1 MTVTVSHT
9 LNESLG
15 EVTVFEPGHPS
26 EELPGLHV
34 HACAHLR
41 FIPKP
46 SIRIS
51 KVGLRD
57 RIFKKLPDD
66 SSRAI
71 APRKPKKCY
80 QLYFMKYVQR
90 KGG

>member
-1 MTVTVSHT
+1 MGEMTWVLVLVSLNNKQGPWTSPMTVTVSHT

-51 KVGLRD
+51 KVGLRE
-57 RIFKKLPDD
+57 
-66 SSRAI
+66 S
-71 APRKPKKCY
+71 
-80 QLYFMKYVQR
+80 YF
-90 KGG
+90 